1 MVKKVK
7 ILQVFTTLNRGG
19 AEVNMMNYLRNMDCS
34 KFQMDF
40 LLHRSERG
48 AFEEEVKEYGCQ
60 VFHVPALHPL
70 KLNAYRKE
78 VQSFFQEHSDYDIV
92 HGQTSEIGAIIYE
105 EAEKQKIPVIIAHAH
120 LAKMNWDVKS
130 PFRLVWRRLTR
141 QFADTYFTCSQ
152 DAAVWLFGK
161 KGAKRAWQ
169 MNNAID
175 TEIFRYNPAVR
186 ENIRRQLDLKT
197 ELCFLC
203 VARFQKQKN
212 HLFLLEVFS
221 QIIKLQPDA
230 KLFLVGDGE
239 LKNAIEKKMDD
250 LNLRNS
256 VLLLGLRSDV
266 NVLLQAMDV
275 FLMPSLFEGLPVSLV
290 EAQASGLHCVISDTI
305 SEESILID
313 DLVRM
318 ISLKDSPKK
327 WAEEIIAFSDY
338 ERKDTSPLILEK
350 GYDIRENAKRLEQK
364 YVELLQQASK
374 K

>member
-1 MVKKVK
+1 MAKPIR

-212 HLFLLEVFS
+212 HLFLLDVFS
-221 QIIKLQPDA
+221 QIIKLQPDT

-239 LKNAIEKKMDD
+239 LQSAIEMKIDD
-250 LNLRNS
+250 LNLQNS

-266 NVLLQAMDV
+266 NVLMQAMDV

>member
-1 MVKKVK
+1 MAQQIR

-40 LLHRSERG
+40 LLHRSEQG

-141 QFADTYFTCSQ
+141 QFADTYFTCSH

-186 ENIRRQLDLKT
+186 ENIRRQLDLKK

-212 HLFLLEVFS
+212 HLFLLDVFS

-239 LKNAIEKKMDD
+239 LKTAIKKKIDD
-250 LNLRNS
+250 LNLQNS

-266 NVLLQAMDV
+266 NVLLQAMDI
-275 FLMPSLFEGLPVSLV
+275 FLFPSLFEGLGIAFV
-290 EAQASGLHCVISDTI
+290 EAQAAGLRCII
-305 SEESILID
+305 SEGVPSEAILVE
-313 DLVRM
+313 DLVKVV
-318 ISLKDSPKK
+318 SLKDSPKK

>member
-48 AFEEEVKEYGCQ
+48 AFEEEVTEYGCQ

-239 LKNAIEKKMDD
+239 LKTAIKKKIDD
-250 LNLRNS
+250 LNLQNS

-266 NVLLQAMDV
+266 NVLMQAMDV

-318 ISLKDSPKK
+318 VSLKDSPKK

>member
-1 MVKKVK
+1 MAQPLR

-130 PFRLVWRRLTR
+130 PFRLVWRLLTR

-175 TEIFRYNPAVR
+175 SEIFRYNPAVR

-239 LKNAIEKKMDD
+239 LKTAIKKKIDD
-250 LNLRNS
+250 LNLQNS

-266 NVLLQAMDV
+266 NVLMQAMDV

-318 ISLKDSPKK
+318 VSLKDSPKK